1 MHTFAD
7 DNTLP
12 VWGETLS
19 KIIDALE
26 SESNIAI
33 DSFTKNKI
41 IVNPDI
47 FQAIIQAN
55 ILERNPILQTF
66 R

>member
-1 MHTFAD
+1 MHNFVD

-12 VWGETLS
+12 VWVETLS

-26 SESNIAI
+26 SESNTAI
-33 DSFTKNKI
+33 DWFTKNKI

-47 FQAIIQAN
+47 FQAII
-55 ILERNPILQTF
+55 LD
-66 R
+66 